1 MRKEND
7 RIKNCYESIN
17 DDMSKKVLLL
27 AGSPRI
33 GGNFDLLCDAFILC
47 ALESGNIVEKINVAS
62 KNIAP
67 CSTCYYCKKS

>member
-17 DDMSKKVLLL
+17 DDMSKKVLIL

-33 GGNFDLLCDAFILC
+33 CGNFDLLCDAFILC
-47 ALESGNIVEKINVAS
+47 ALESGSIVEKINCAS
-62 KNIAP
+62 KKIAP
-67 CSTCYYCKKS
+67 CSACYYCEKS

>member
-7 RIKNCYESIN
+7 RIKNCYESIK
-17 DDMSKKVLLL
+17 DDMSKKVLIL

-33 GGNFDLLCDAFILC
+33 GRNFDLLCDAFILC
-47 ALESGNIVEKINVAS
+47 ALESGNIVEKINCAS
-62 KNIAP
+62 KKIAP